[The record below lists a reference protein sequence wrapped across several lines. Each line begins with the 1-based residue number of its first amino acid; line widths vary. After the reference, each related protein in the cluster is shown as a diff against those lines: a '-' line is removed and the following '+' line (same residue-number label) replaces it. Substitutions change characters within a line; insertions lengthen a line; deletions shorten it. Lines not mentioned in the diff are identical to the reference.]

1 MTPEARKN
9 ARKAAQAE
17 AAKKRERALA
27 RLDGKEPDKPVLEP
41 EPDVEGGDDGSIDEA
56 AAEEAFAHGSIPP
69 MGAEEAYA
77 AARRAMLDV
86 TIPKDRSAKAKA
98 AEEAARL
105 VQGFT
110 WAPDDLGLPP
120 FMPVRPLGKKKSV
133 LYFMDPND
141 EFVELSATKLSQQG
155 EIDNLFGSALGYLW
169 SFYGKQSSNGE
180 LRIKYE
186 DVRRHLIGA
195 CGRIVGRTGLFDPM
209 RKVRGRGAWRTEG
222 GVLVLHLGSRLW
234 IGGQEHELGEY
245 EGHVYARDVD
255 LSPPAAS
262 DAFSDDLAA
271 LFFDAGQLEG
281 EDPSKIPARWLLKAM
296 RTWNWKR
303 PDLDPLLVLG
313 YVVCVFMGAAL
324 KWRPAIYPIG
334 DKASGKS
341 SLLALIKSV
350 LGDRLMDLADP
361 SGPGIYQSLGLAAI
375 GVWADEFEQEGESA
389 SDARAASV
397 MRLARYASDG
407 KNVVRGGAE
416 GVPTNYQARGTFGF
430 TGINPPPMKP
440 AELSRLAMPML
451 QKLPDASAKAPEL
464 TQTLGDELGR
474 HLLRR
479 IVDQWAQWPDV
490 LTAWRGVLLSH
501 GHDSRA
507 ADTFGTLLAAAHLVL
522 NDGVPLAK
530 DIDPLAKHL
539 PRATMAETQDDR
551 ANWEKCI
558 DRLLQS
564 QPDAWRQYRYRSVG
578 EFLTAVMDERP
589 KDDADEITPMAAR
602 DRLSTAGL
610 GLSIPTSGALAGQLC
625 LTIPSNHIEVA
636 KLFERSLWSMGVGAV
651 QGGWATALMFAP
663 PDVADHR
670 KQRVDGRSVQCTL
683 LALAKIIDVAGDGEA
698 QTAVKRA
705 A

>member
-1 MTPEARKN
+1 VTPEARKN

-77 AARRAMLDV
+77 AARRALLDV

-610 GLSIPTSGALAGQLC
+610 GLSIPTSGTLAGQLC